1 MTVDEYGVVR
11 EEPVPSKVRE
21 LKQDL
26 KQKRVQLVNDRR
38 NDKETLLKEL
48 REKKE
53 KGAEITTEVRDHLWK
68 KMIEEKVAAD
78 MVNKPMLELF
88 KYKFVCYKI

>member
-1 MTVDEYGVVR
+1 MR
-11 EEPVPSKVRE
+11 
-21 LKQDL
+21 
-26 KQKRVQLVNDRR
+26 
-38 NDKETLLKEL
+38 EL

-78 MVNKPMLELF
+78 MVNKPLMEML
-88 KYKFVCYKI
+88 KNKFV